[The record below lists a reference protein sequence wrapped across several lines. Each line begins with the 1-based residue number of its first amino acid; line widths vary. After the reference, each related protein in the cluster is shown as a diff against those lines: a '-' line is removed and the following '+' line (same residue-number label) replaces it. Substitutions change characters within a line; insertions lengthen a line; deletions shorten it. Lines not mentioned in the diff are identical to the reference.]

1 MAVTY
6 SATLLAYY
14 RSAVRDAL
22 VSCKVAES
30 EVVTL
35 VHMLGACPH
44 EVRIQL
50 RSAITAPSGLTLG
63 LTVGPMNASQVTIYG
78 GVGAADTAP
87 GQIRVDV
94 ICERTHSIAQ

>member
-6 SATLLAYY
+6 SATLMGIY
-14 RSAVRDAL
+14 RSAVRNVL

-44 EVRIQL
+44 EVRCQL
-50 RSAITAPSGLTLG
+50 RSGVTAPSGVFLSPSIGTL
-63 LTVGPMNASQVTIYG
+63 NASQAV
-78 GVGAADTAP
+78 VNFGAPNAGAGYFD
-87 GQIRVDV
+87 I
-94 ICERTHSIAQ
+94 ICEFTHSIVQ